1 MDGIAHSTAMGFN
14 PSVKLLRRARVR
26 KGLAKERQQVAA
38 VCYRMGKRGIEFLLV
53 QSRGGRWIFPKGGV
67 ECGLTQAQSAA
78 VEAFEEA
85 GVHGWME
92 EIPFTHYFR
101 NPRDAADTTAARTK
115 DKRLAGGRF
124 FRPELPV
131 AAHLCEVTRL
141 EPPQEANRNPTW
153 FSAEK
158 AKQRLLHDHA
168 PEFGAEL
175 VRVVE
180 RAWSRIQRLQSVR
193 KTPDRTYRDGLQE
206 VRFEAF
212 EEGRFPRDLGVAF
225 VRNFFR
231 QHRGGRSSAAIEA
244 AVRAQLQKVLQFGA
258 PRGIRLP
265 VLRLGAGSGFSTE
278 TVHNITAIDNGR
290 KANLS
295 TGNQSRSCT
304 KRSVKP

>member
-1 MDGIAHSTAMGFN
+1 MGFN
-14 PSVKLLRRARVR
+14 PSVNLLRRARLR

-92 EIPFTHYFR
+92 EIPFAHYFR
-101 NPRDAADTTAARTK
+101 SPRDATATTAARTK

-124 FRPELPV
+124 FKPELPV

-212 EEGRFPRDLGVAF
+212 EEGRFPRELGAAF

-231 QHRGGRSSAAIEA
+231 QHRGGRSSLAIEA
-244 AVRAQLQKVLQFGA
+244 AVAQLQKVPQIGGG
-258 PRGIRLP
+258 RGIPRP
-265 VLRLGAGSGFSTE
+265 VLRLSAGTGSPAETRHKITLIDSGRT
-278 TVHNITAIDNGR
+278 T
-290 KANLS
+290 
-295 TGNQSRSCT
+295 RS
-304 KRSVKP
+304 SN

>member
-1 MDGIAHSTAMGFN
+1 MGFD
-14 PSVKLLRRARVR
+14 PSVKLLRRTRVR
-26 KGLAKERQQVAA
+26 KGPAKERQQVAA
-38 VCYRMGKRGIEFLLV
+38 VGYRMGKRGIEFLLV

-92 EIPFTHYFR
+92 EIPFTHYLR
-101 NPRDAADTTAARTK
+101 NPRDPAAINTVRRK

-124 FRPELPV
+124 FKPELPV

-180 RAWSRIQRLQSVR
+180 RACSRIQRLQSVR
-193 KTPDRTYRDGLQE
+193 KTLDRTYRDGLQE

-225 VRNFFR
+225 LRNFFR
-231 QHRGGRSSAAIEA
+231 QHRGAGSAAAIEA
-244 AVRAQLQKVLQFGA
+244 AVHAQLQKVLQVGA
-258 PRGIRLP
+258 DGEIRRP
-265 VLRLGAGSGFSTE
+265 VLRLSAGAGSPPE
-278 TVHNITAIDNGR
+278 ARHKITQIDSGR
-290 KANLS
+290 KAS
-295 TGNQSRSCT
+295 VSKPGKFVRSRT
-304 KRSVKP
+304 ARSSN